1 MSNIIEKEIRKRS
14 LYPNG
19 KQKSKHKKKEP
30 KPYDA
35 HKGKSVL
42 LGKKLTEV
50 LGGNKDD

>member
-1 MSNIIEKEIRKRS
+1 MANIIESEIRKRS
-14 LYPNG
+14 KYPNG
-19 KQKSKHKKKEP
+19 KQKSKYKKKEP

-50 LGGNKDD
+50 LGGYKDE